1 MKKSSQEKER
11 GRNNMLVM
19 NLIEAITNAL
29 DTEMGLDESVVVYGE
44 DVGYEGGVFRA
55 TKGLQAKYGEARCFD
70 SILAESSIVGSGI
83 GMAINGLRPVVE
95 LQFSG
100 FMFPGYNQI
109 VTHAARMRNRSRGL
123 FTVPMVIRMPYGA
136 GVRALEHHSES
147 LEVLFAHTA
156 GLKVVIPSTPY
167 DAKGLLI
174 AAIRDP
180 DPVIFLEPKRI
191 YRAFK
196 QEVPEEDYVIPIG
209 KAKVLKE
216 GTDITV
222 VSWGAMVRDVDK
234 AIVELEK
241 EGHSIE
247 HIDLR
252 TIAPIDKETIIQSVQ
267 KTGRFV
273 VVHEAAKSF
282 GPGAELISMVNEGAF
297 LNLEAPPTRIT
308 SPDIIIPLPKGEHHY
323 LVSPEHIKNELK
335 KILEF

>member
-1 MKKSSQEKER
+1 MP
-11 GRNNMLVM
+11 LL
-19 NLIEAITNAL
+19 NLIEAITHAL
-29 DTEMGLDESVVVYGE
+29 DVEMGRDETVVVYGE

-55 TKGLQAKYGEARCFD
+55 TKGLQAKYGEKRCFD

-83 GMAINGLRPVVE
+83 GMAINGLKPVVE
-95 LQFSG
+95 IQFSG
-100 FMFPGYNQI
+100 FMFPGFNQI

-123 FTVPMVIRMPYGA
+123 YTVPMVIRMPYGG

-147 LEVLFAHTA
+147 LETLFAHTA

-174 AAIRDP
+174 AAMRDP

-209 KAKVLKE
+209 KAKVLKA
-216 GTDITV
+216 GKDITV
-222 VSWGAMVRDVDK
+222 VSWGAFVRDTQK
-234 AIVELEK
+234 AIEKLEAD
-241 EGHSIE
+241 GYSVE

-252 TIAPIDKETIIQSVQ
+252 TISPIDKETIINSVQ
-267 KTGRFV
+267 KTGRFA

-282 GPGAELISMVNEGAF
+282 GPGAELMSIVNEGAF
-297 LNLEAPPTRIT
+297 LYLEAPPTRIA
-308 SPDIIIPLPKGEHHY
+308 SPDIIVPLPKGEHHY
-323 LVSPEHIKNELK
+323 LPTVDRIYDELK
-335 KILEF
+335 KVLEF